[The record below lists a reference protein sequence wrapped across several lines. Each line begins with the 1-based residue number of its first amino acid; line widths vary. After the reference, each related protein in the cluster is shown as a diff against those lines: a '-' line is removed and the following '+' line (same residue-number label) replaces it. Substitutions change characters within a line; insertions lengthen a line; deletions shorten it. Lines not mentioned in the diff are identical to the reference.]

1 MKAEGSGIVSRILV
15 DAKEDAESIIA
26 EANKLAEMMVEQQKE
41 LGRQKASER
50 VSSVLN
56 DAKNEVGLIQRAT
69 FTQTKRKAGW
79 AILSEK
85 DRLISSVIG
94 EAKLKLV
101 DLEKTEK
108 YVPLLEKLIV
118 QAGIVLGGGS
128 IQVALNEHDSK
139 LPLKFD
145 KLAKEIEAKTGA
157 KTRLEVSRERLHVS
171 GGVTLRT
178 PDGKVV
184 VDNTFETIL
193 RRREI
198 DLKPRIAKVLFKE

>member
-1 MKAEGSGIVSRILV
+1 MEPEANKIVNRILA
-15 DAKEDAESIIA
+15 DAREDAESIVVEARKAA
-26 EANKLAEMMVEQQKE
+26 ETMIEKQKE

-50 VSSVLN
+50 VSSILD
-56 DAKNEVGLIQRAT
+56 DAKNEVRLIQGALLVE
-69 FTQTKRKAGW
+69 TKRKANW
-79 AILSEK
+79 AVLSEK

-94 EAKLKLV
+94 EAKLKLL
-101 DLEKTEK
+101 DLAKTQK
-108 YVPLLEKLIV
+108 YLPLLEKLIV

-145 KLAKEIEAKTGA
+145 KLAKEIETKTGA
-157 KTRLEVSRERLHVS
+157 KTRLELPRERLHVS
-171 GGVTLRT
+171 GGVTLMT

-184 VDNTFETIL
+184 VDNTFETLL

>member
-1 MKAEGSGIVSRILV
+1 
-15 DAKEDAESIIA
+15 
-26 EANKLAEMMVEQQKE
+26 
-41 LGRQKASER
+41 
-50 VSSVLN
+50 
-56 DAKNEVGLIQRAT
+56 
-69 FTQTKRKAGW
+69 
-79 AILSEK
+79 
-85 DRLISSVIG
+85 LISSVIG
-94 EAKLKLV
+94 ETKLKLV
-101 DLEKTEK
+101 DLAKTQK

-171 GGVTLRT
+171 GGVALKT